1 MENKKAWFVKTQ
13 DEYTAKELKAYGF
26 ELVDDVN
33 GTWTFVNNPDRPFN
47 FDDKKIT
54 YSNMLHF

>member
-13 DEYTAKELKAYGF
+13 DEYTAKKLMECEF
-26 ELVDDVN
+26 ELVDCSN
-33 GTWTFVNNPDRPFN
+33 GTWTFVNNPNRLMI
-47 FDDKKIT
+47 FDDKKVT